1 MEKIMNQYLIKSY
14 SLIESEND
22 YMIVVKENDLIECN
36 DTENVEIE
44 KSFKTSKSRFHFCKS
59 KEMEFPESIMPTI
72 PLIVVQESG
81 KNKVIELQDI

>member
-36 DTENVEIE
+36 DTKNVEIE
-44 KSFKTSKSRFHFCKS
+44 KSFKSPKSVFHFCKS
-59 KEMEFPESIMPTI
+59 RNMEFPKSIMPTI
-72 PLIVVQESG
+72 PLIIVQESG
-81 KNKVIELQDI
+81 KNKVIKLKDI

>member
-1 MEKIMNQYLIKSY
+1 MNQYLIKSY

-44 KSFKTSKSRFHFCKS
+44 KSFKTPKSRFHFCKF

-72 PLIVVQESG
+72 PLIVVQDSG
-81 KNKVIELQDI
+81 KSKVLELKDI